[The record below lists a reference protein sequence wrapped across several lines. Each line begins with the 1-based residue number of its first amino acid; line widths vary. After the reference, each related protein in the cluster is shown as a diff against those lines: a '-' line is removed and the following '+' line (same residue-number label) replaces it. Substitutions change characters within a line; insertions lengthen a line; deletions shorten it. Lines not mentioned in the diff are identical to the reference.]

1 MQTYLSDNEPNEPE
15 GKTKRKVLG
24 GKMAGTLPTAEI
36 IKLNT
41 TYYVQKNEEELQIK
55 NRSESVRLTS
65 YRTDQASS
73 K

>member
-1 MQTYLSDNEPNEPE
+1 MNQMNLKEKKKEKFWE
-15 GKTKRKVLG
+15 AKWLG
-24 GKMAGTLPTAEI
+24 LPTAEI